1 MSRYEE
7 GLQII
12 RERCGGGKDNLIAL
26 ATIALTEDPE
36 AKPRPYTRDVESGS
50 RGPFR
55 CTSAKPRPYTRD
67 VDAYYEDGS
76 FYVMTWGES
85 TKIRQIEKNDEVAFT
100 VSGQWFAGNGIGEN
114 LGWVMAPKNATLR
127 AKLRKAFAAWYD
139 FANDET
145 KEQCCILAVRITN
158 ATVLVDHGAV
168 RYNMDFVKQTAD

>member
-1 MSRYEE
+1 MNRYEE

-26 ATIALTEDPE
+26 ATIALTEGPE
-36 AKPRPYTRDVESGS
+36 
-50 RGPFR
+50 
-55 CTSAKPRPYTRD
+55 AKPRPYTRD